1 MEGSAVSSDRFVI
14 FGFAGSLRRAS
25 FNRGLLRAAA
35 TVLPPG
41 VELETFDL
49 SPLPLYNED
58 LLSAMPEPVKQF
70 KARMSA
76 ADALLIVTPE
86 YNYGIPGVLKNAI
99 DWSSRPPRE
108 SSIMNKPTGIMGCS
122 NGRFASVRAQHA
134 LRQTLLGTV
143 TPVLHTHQVLVGD
156 GPKKFDADGN
166 LTDTE
171 TLEYV
176 KKHLVA
182 LVDWARRQ
190 RL

>member
-1 MEGSAVSSDRFVI
+1 MSNDRFVI

-41 VELETFDL
+41 VELDVFDL
-49 SPLPLYNED
+49 TPIPVFNHDVLD
-58 LLSAMPEPVKQF
+58 AGAPEPVRQF
-70 KARMSA
+70 KERMHA

-86 YNYGIPGVLKNAI
+86 YNYSVPGVLKNAI
-99 DWSSRPPRE
+99 DWASRPPGD

-134 LRQTLLGTV
+134 LRQVLLGTV

-166 LTDTE
+166 LTDAV

-176 KKHLVA
+176 KKHVVA